1 MIKEITSTNN
11 PTVKFTVSLKEKKE
25 IVANNLC
32 LVEGEKIV
40 LDLIQSGAKLSR
52 LFVEERKLEKFSDLI
67 SKYENQTYKINEQ
80 VAKKLSDTVTNP
92 GVFAIFELPKKKAF
106 DFNQKFLVIDN
117 LQDPS
122 NLGAIIR
129 SALAFGFT
137 NIVSINSVFPYLPK
151 VIRSSMGYVFNVNF
165 YNLTIDQ
172 IAQAKNEFNFKLV
185 SANLNGIDLDD
196 ANLENVYGLIIGN
209 EGNGV
214 SKSLQN
220 MSDITVTIPMQN
232 NVESLNASV
241 SASIIMYNLSK

>member
-1 MIKEITSTNN
+1 MIKEITSINN
-11 PTVKFTVSLKEKKE
+11 PTVKFTTSLKDKKD
-25 IVANNLC
+25 IVANNVC

-40 LDLIQSGAKLSR
+40 VDLINSGSKLSR
-52 LFVEERKLEKFSDLI
+52 LFVEEKKIDKFADLI
-67 SKYENQTYKINEQ
+67 SKFENQTYKITEQ
-80 VAKKLSDTVTNP
+80 VAKKMSDTVTNP
-92 GVFAIFELPKKKAF
+92 GIFAIFELPKKKDF
-106 DFNQKFLVIDN
+106 DFNDKFLVIDN

-129 SALAFGFT
+129 SALAFGFK

-165 YNLTIDQ
+165 YNMTIEQLSQSKTD
-172 IAQAKNEFNFKLV
+172 FDFKLV
-185 SANLNGIDLDD
+185 SANLNGNNLNEIQIDG
-196 ANLENVYGLIIGN
+196 VYGLIIGN

-214 SKSLQN
+214 SKALQSL
-220 MSDITVTIPMQN
+220 SDITVTIPMQN